1 MSSARLYLLAA
12 LLSLLLFNFHG
23 SKAHFVPSTN
33 CPIYNC
39 GKDLKFHYPFWKIED
54 STAGQYCGY
63 PGFGL
68 NCSESGEPILSLPN
82 NDSYHV
88 KDINFIDSTITLVD
102 IDVFDQQ
109 CPRARHSISVG
120 TLPLDYS
127 PLDVNL
133 SFYFNCT
140 SFPDPVVPPIICL
153 GIWGT
158 KMSYVF
164 TEGEQ
169 SDGFE
174 WSESCEENVVVTVMK
189 SKKLYIDKLIGAF
202 GGLMNQ
208 GFVLN
213 WTTAKECAS
222 CESGGGLCGYNPTK
236 ADEFLCFCK
245 YSDGLC
251 EKKGTR
257 FNWRLKVVIGV
268 GTGILVFVILFRG
281 ISLIRENDNEDAE
294 ALTQNIGPLAVK
306 RYKFSDVTK
315 MTNSFKDKIGQ
326 GGYGDVYEGKLLNG
340 CRVAVKVL
348 KASKGNGEVFVNE
361 VASISRTSH

>member
-1 MSSARLYLLAA
+1 MSSPISHLLAA

-23 SKAHFVPSTN
+23 SKADFIPTKN

-39 GKDLKFHYPFWKIED
+39 GNGPDFHYPFWKIED
-54 STAGQYCGY
+54 STADQYCGY

-82 NDSYHV
+82 NDSYYV
-88 KDINFIDSTITLVD
+88 KAINFIDSTMTLVD
-102 IDVFDQQ
+102 LDIFDQQ
-109 CPRARHSISVG
+109 CPRARHSVSVG

-140 SFPDPVVPPIICL
+140 SFPDPFKPPIICL

-158 KMSYVF
+158 KKSYVIMK
-164 TEGEQ
+164 GEQ
-169 SDGFE
+169 SDGFD

-189 SKKLYIDKLIGAF
+189 SKELYIDELTGAF

-236 ADEFLCFCK
+236 ADEILCFCK
-245 YSDGLC
+245 YGNGLC
-251 EKKGTR
+251 RKKV
-257 FNWRLKVVIGV
+257 W
-268 GTGILVFVILFRG
+268 VILMGLGMF
-281 ISLIRENDNEDAE
+281 
-294 ALTQNIGPLAVK
+294 IGL
-306 RYKFSDVTK
+306 
-315 MTNSFKDKIGQ
+315 
-326 GGYGDVYEGKLLNG
+326 GYV
-340 CRVAVKVL
+340 
-348 KASKGNGEVFVNE
+348 
-361 VASISRTSH
+361 